1 MEKNV
6 DICSGSFRSRI
17 SGFWAWVERS
27 GFGVQ
32 NSGLASEL
40 WEISFL
46 QSKKI
51 SPLTF
56 G

>member
-1 MEKNV
+1 MWKLQWKLP
-6 DICSGSFRSRI
+6 FK
-17 SGFWAWVERS
+17 GFGCWAWVERS

-40 WEISFL
+40 WEMSFL

-51 SPLTF
+51 APLTF